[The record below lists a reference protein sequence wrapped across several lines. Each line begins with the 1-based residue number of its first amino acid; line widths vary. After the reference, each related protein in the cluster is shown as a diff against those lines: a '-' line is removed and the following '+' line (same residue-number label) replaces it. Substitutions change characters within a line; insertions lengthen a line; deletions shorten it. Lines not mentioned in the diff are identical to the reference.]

1 MKQGFIIILIGLFF
15 PTLGQNSPQDKN
27 WDTVFQDDF
36 STFNTSLWYK
46 AHNHVHGD
54 STGEEP
60 QVYIQDDAY
69 INYIDGSNKLV
80 LRTRKLNSPYQW
92 TNPSQ
97 HCPKGN
103 NCWYSNNHY
112 YTSGQISSNILYKYG
127 YFEIYAKL
135 PSGTVFWPAFWL
147 WNANKIPPNCFY
159 NEIDIM
165 EANGCEPNWVSSNFQ
180 ATFDCEERD
189 RDAIHHTCN
198 YSDGNYHWFG
208 VEWNRDKITWYVD
221 RVSVRQIPNN
231 LWGTGIQNPLVI
243 IINLALFPP
252 SWNKCPQDTNLFPAC
267 MYVAQANH
275 YKLKYECDS
284 VVNEIPDYDEDIFN
298 YAVKKSISLSSVS
311 SLFSGENVS
320 LRATDYIE
328 LESGFEVPYGAELYL
343 DINPCE

>member
-1 MKQGFIIILIGLFF
+1 MFF

-231 LWGTGIQNPLVI
+231 LWGIGIQNPLVI

-252 SWNKCPQDTNLFPAC
+252 SWNKCLLDTTLFPAY
-267 MYVAQANH
+267 MYIDYVNIYH
-275 YKLKYECDS
+275 LKEDRTGIINACNYNFDLYDNRVKRNITIGGQGCGNTIENGKNITLRAAEFIQINGEFTVEPGAEFYMD
-284 VVNEIPDYDEDIFN
+284 VNEFY
-298 YAVKKSISLSSVS
+298 
-311 SLFSGENVS
+311 
-320 LRATDYIE
+320 
-328 LESGFEVPYGAELYL
+328 
-343 DINPCE
+343 